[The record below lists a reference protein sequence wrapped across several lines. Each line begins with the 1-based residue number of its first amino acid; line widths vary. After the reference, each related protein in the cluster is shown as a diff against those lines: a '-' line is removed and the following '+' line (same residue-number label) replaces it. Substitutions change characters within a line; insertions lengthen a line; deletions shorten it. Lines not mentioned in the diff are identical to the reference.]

1 MMKLHGGYNVRLAG
15 RPASRVEGVPEPAML
30 LLPQRT
36 PRLRFNQLLVKN
48 GQNVRGGEVLA
59 VDTAHYGVPLL
70 APRAG
75 TVRMRVRRGHILLDD
90 LQSGEG
96 TAAPP
101 QAAAGTSAGGPYDPL
116 RQTLIELGAWPFLF
130 DAHSDALPDPA
141 AVAEAAIVA
150 TTQLEPFAGPRGN
163 VQLVKSLDDFLRGLD
178 LLGSLVEGTV
188 YVAMPRAS
196 GQLIARL
203 RQHLADRPR
212 VEIVDIPLRYPLDH
226 FNVLARAL
234 GLKPRRGRSVWG
246 LRTEGV
252 LAIDQALTAGRPLL
266 ERVVA
271 LGGSAVSEPVHLRV
285 PLGYPLE
292 PLLAGRL
299 VEQPHRVIDG
309 GILNGTAVGEHQL
322 GIGVES
328 AGLTVLLEPTRR
340 ELWGFVRTGLDRI
353 SYSNCFASLFR
364 PRYVEP
370 LTTAMR
376 GEHRPC
382 IGCGFC
388 EELCPAG
395 IMPHWIHKLAYQDA
409 LEEIA
414 RCGSEKCV
422 ACGLCSYV
430 CPSKLDLR
438 REILDANEA
447 IRRELHVAEPSET
460 EEVVG

>member
-1 MMKLHGGYNVRLAG
+1 
-15 RPASRVEGVPEPAML
+15 ML

-36 PRLRFNQLLVKN
+36 RRLRFNQLLVKN
-48 GQNVRGGEVLA
+48 GQNVRCGEVLA
-59 VDTAHYGVPLL
+59 VDSTHFGVPLL
-70 APRAG
+70 APRDG
-75 TVRMRVRRGHILLDD
+75 TVRLRVQRGHILLED
-90 LQSGEG
+90 LSL
-96 TAAPP
+96 APP
-101 QAAAGTSAGGPYDPL
+101 QVAAASSDHGPYPPL
-116 RQTLIELGAWPFLF
+116 RQTLVDLGVWPYLF

-141 AVAEAAIVA
+141 VEADAAIVA
-150 TTQLEPFAGPRGN
+150 TTHLEPFAGPRGN
-163 VQLVKSLDDFLRGLD
+163 VQLVKSLEDFLRGLD
-178 LLGSLVEGTV
+178 LLVSLVEGMV
-188 YVAMPRAS
+188 YVAVPSAG
-196 GQLIARL
+196 GQLTARL
-203 RQHLADRPR
+203 RQGLAARPR
-212 VEIVDIPLRYPLDH
+212 LQIVDIPLRYPLDH

-234 GLKPRRGRSVWG
+234 GLNPRRGRSVWG
-246 LRTEGV
+246 LRTDGV
-252 LAIDQALTAGRPLL
+252 LALDQALTRRQPLL

-271 LGGSAVSEPVHLRV
+271 LGGSGVLAPLHLRV
-285 PLGYPLE
+285 PSGYPLDA
-292 PLLAGRL
+292 LLAGRL

-309 GILNGTAVGEHQL
+309 GILNGQAIGDQQL
-322 GIGVES
+322 GISVES

-370 LTTAMR
+370 LTTALR

-409 LEEIA
+409 LEEID
-414 RCGSEKCV
+414 RSGSHKCV

-447 IRRELHVAEPSET
+447 IRRDLHTAEPSET
-460 EEVVG
+460 EEVVA

>member
-1 MMKLHGGYNVRLAG
+1 MMKLRGGYNVRLAG
-15 RPASRVEGVPEPAML
+15 RPASRVEVVPEPTVL

-36 PRLRFNQLLVKN
+36 QRLRFNQVLVKN
-48 GQNVRGGEVLA
+48 GQNVHCGEVLA
-59 VDTAHYGVPLL
+59 VDAAHFGVPLL

-75 TVRMRVRRGHILLDD
+75 TVRMRVHRGHILLDD
-90 LQSGEG
+90 LQAGDGAS
-96 TAAPP
+96 APP
-101 QAAAGTSAGGPYDPL
+101 RDAAGTLECGPYDPL
-116 RQTLIELGAWPFLF
+116 RQALIARGVWPFLF
-130 DAHSDALPDPA
+130 DAHTDALPDPA
-141 AVAEAAIVA
+141 AGADAAIVA
-150 TTQLEPFAGPRGN
+150 TTHLEPFAGPRGN
-163 VQLVKSLDDFLRGLD
+163 VQLAKSLDDFLRGLD
-178 LLGSLVEGTV
+178 LLNSLVEGPV
-188 YVAMPRAS
+188 YVAVPRAG

-203 RQHLADRPR
+203 RQHLGDNPR
-212 VEIVDIPLRYPLDH
+212 VQVVDIPMRYPLDH

-234 GLKPRRGRSVWG
+234 GLTARRGRSVWG
-246 LRTEGV
+246 LRIEGV

-271 LGGSAVSEPVHLRV
+271 LGGSAVREPVHLRV
-285 PLGYPLE
+285 PLGYPLAT
-292 PLLAGRL
+292 LLAGRL

-328 AGLTVLLEPTRR
+328 GGVTVLLEPTRR

-364 PRYVEP
+364 PRYAEP
-370 LTTAMR
+370 LTTALR

-409 LEEIA
+409 LEEID
-414 RCGSEKCV
+414 RCGSERCV

-438 REILDANEA
+438 REILDANAA
-447 IRRELHVAEPSET
+447 IRRDLHVAEPSET
-460 EEVVG
+460 EEVLG